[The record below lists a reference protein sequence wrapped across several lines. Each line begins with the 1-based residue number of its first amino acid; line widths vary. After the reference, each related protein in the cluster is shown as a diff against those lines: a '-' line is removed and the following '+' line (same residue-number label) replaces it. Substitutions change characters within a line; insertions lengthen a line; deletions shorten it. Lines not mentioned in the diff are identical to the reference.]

1 MRESCFGFVL
11 WLECWEAQGA
21 SVSRTLRRR
30 RTGLPGSLSGLRHK
44 AVGLGFAPS
53 GVGLA
58 LAGHAQRLRSCYQ
71 RVMC

>member
-11 WLECWEAQGA
+11 WLEYWEAQGA
-21 SVSRTLRRR
+21 SVSRTLRRCR
-30 RTGLPGSLSGLRHK
+30 RGLPGSLSALRHK
-44 AVGLGFAPS
+44 AVGLSCAPS

-58 LAGHAQRLRSCYQ
+58 LAGHAQRLGSCYY